1 MMRLRKMLAIL
12 AVALTPVALHAQQ
25 AFAPFQDG
33 FIGATGQ
40 NPGKVNDI
48 ITFDSL
54 GIAGA
59 HFTQPSTDGLFG
71 GTQGND
77 LAGVLR
83 LTMKNGQ
90 EIAIPGALNWRIT
103 TQGNIETFGFIPDPL
118 NPVQTLPFAGGTYVL
133 DATRNYGAIPL
144 NRTVTYLDG
153 ASLSGNAARSKLI
166 EDLNAYLAELGNRAP
181 IVTTPAGAT
190 NQGQRLLETILV
202 SEGEASVGF
211 FAANEPVTWTMF
223 GGPDFSLFSMDQV
236 TGELRFVA
244 PPSHAA
250 PLDEGADNDYQ
261 VTLRG
266 TNALGFFTDVELTVR
281 VFPLPDIAVSREL
294 KIIAESVLDFD
305 CASGEIDPDARF
317 LVSGACVSYRLMLS
331 SADNGSLPAQDMQVA
346 DLLPGGLTFVATHSS
361 VGFSSVQE
369 IDGSVLGIIN
379 NLPPGGVAEVVLRA
393 TLD

>member
-1 MMRLRKMLAIL
+1 MLAIL
-12 AVALTPVALHAQQ
+12 AVALAPVALHAQQ

-83 LTMKNGQ
+83 LTMINGQ

-103 TQGNIETFGFIPDPL
+103 TQGVIETFGFIPDPL
-118 NPVQTLPFAGGTYVL
+118 NPVQMLPYPGGTYIL
-133 DATRNYGAIPL
+133 DASRNYGAIPL
-144 NRTVTYLDG
+144 NRTVSYTDG
-153 ASLSGNAARSKLI
+153 ASLSGNAARPKLI
-166 EDLNAYLAELGNRAP
+166 QDLNAYLAELGNRAP

-211 FAANEPVTWTMF
+211 FVTNEPVTWTMF
-223 GGPDFSLFSMDQV
+223 GGPDFSLFSIDQV
-236 TGELRFVA
+236 TGELRFTS
-244 PPSHAA
+244 PPSHTA
-250 PLDEGADNDYQ
+250 PLDEGGDNDYQ

-281 VFPLPDIAVSREL
+281 VYPLPDIDVSREL
-294 KIIAESVLDFD
+294 RIVAESAIGFD
-305 CASGEIDPDARF
+305 CAAGDMDPEARF
-317 LVSGACVSYRLMLS
+317 LVSGACVSYRLVLS

-346 DLLPGGLTFVATHSS
+346 DLLPGGLTYIATHSS
-361 VGFSSVQE
+361 VGFSSIQE
-369 IDGSVLGIIN
+369 IDGSVLGIIDI
-379 NLPPGGVAEVVLRA
+379 LPPGGAAEVVLRA